1 MSAYSELFINDAMET
16 LGEAFE
22 YAVNNLK
29 LSGQEFLDTFSYG
42 HIGEAFSRGDIR
54 YISGMS
60 GIELANIVLKE
71 YPITQE
77 CKNYELSIGYPP
89 EYWCGWILA
98 YYQWYSGETFFDIC
112 KRISYKNLMNLYGV
126 LHEVDISKA
135 VSVLNQFDEGM

>member
-16 LGEAFE
+16 FGEAFE

-29 LSGQEFLDTFSYG
+29 LCGQEFLDIFSHG

-54 YISGMS
+54 YIAGMS
-60 GIELANIVLKE
+60 GIELAKVVLKE

-89 EYWCGWILA
+89 EY
-98 YYQWYSGETFFDIC
+98 
-112 KRISYKNLMNLYGV
+112 
-126 LHEVDISKA
+126 
-135 VSVLNQFDEGM
+135 